1 MDALEEE
8 IKNKNHEALKLRRKW
23 ITGVNDLVEKIN
35 ESFGS
40 MMADLGY
47 NGQVWLNLTLLCL
60 LTQVSIDQK
69 SCLGVPEA
77 G

>member
-1 MDALEEE
+1 MEEK

-35 ESFGS
+35 ESFGT

-47 NGQVWLNLTLLCL
+47 NGQVWFCL
-60 LTQVSIDQK
+60 ALVMFNVK
-69 SCLGVPEA
+69 ALRLRCEY
-77 G
+77 